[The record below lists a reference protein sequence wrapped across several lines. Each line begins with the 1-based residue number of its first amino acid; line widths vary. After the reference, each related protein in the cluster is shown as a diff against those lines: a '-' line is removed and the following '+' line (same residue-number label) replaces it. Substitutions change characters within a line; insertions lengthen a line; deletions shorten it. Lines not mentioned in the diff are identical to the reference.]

1 MKFYFIVPSEKVL
14 PSKELLKKLGNVGQI
29 KIIKHKGRLRD
40 LTQLKSDPEDK
51 ILALDP
57 DSFDWDLDAES
68 VKAFPGVKAIMTSS
82 TSFDW
87 LKPQV
92 LKKAGV
98 TAYNVPGFSLDAVA
112 EYAVTMAIEVSRRLP
127 MVIKNKWKANFEI
140 SKPVLLKDKIV
151 GIIGLGR
158 IGKRMAEICQGI
170 GMKVIYWSRN
180 SKDNRFKK
188 VKLDELFKTSDIIMP
203 ALVENTETKKLITKK
218 LFDSMKKSA
227 VLVGIN
233 RVKAIWD
240 ENYILEKVKKGEI
253 AGYAMEGDNA
263 KEPSAYEG
271 NVWAVPPI
279 AWYTQESLDNLMKIW
294 VDNMIAFSK
303 GKPQNVVN

>member
-1 MKFYFIVPSEKVL
+1 
-14 PSKELLKKLGNVGQI
+14 
-29 KIIKHKGRLRD
+29 
-40 LTQLKSDPEDK
+40 
-51 ILALDP
+51 
-57 DSFDWDLDAES
+57 
-68 VKAFPGVKAIMTSS
+68 
-82 TSFDW
+82 
-87 LKPQV
+87 
-92 LKKAGV
+92 
-98 TAYNVPGFSLDAVA
+98 VPGFSLDAVA
-112 EYAVTMAIEVSRRLP
+112 EYAVAMAIEVSRRLP
-127 MVIKNKWKANFEI
+127 MVVKNKWKANFDI
-140 SKPVLLKDKIV
+140 SKPVLLKDKIA

-188 VKLDELFKTSDIIMP
+188 VKLDELFKTSDVIMP
-203 ALVENTETKKLITKK
+203 ALVESIETKKLIAKK
-218 LFDSMKKSA
+218 QFDSMKKSA

-263 KEPSAYEG
+263 KEPSTYEG

-294 VDNMIAFSK
+294 VDNMIAFAK

>member
-1 MKFYFIVPSEKVL
+1 MRN
-14 PSKELLKKLGNVGQI
+14 LKK
-29 KIIKHKGRLRD
+29 
-40 LTQLKSDPEDK
+40 LKSDPEDK
-51 ILALDP
+51 ILAVDP
-57 DSFDWDLDAES
+57 DSFDWDLDADS
-68 VKAFPGVKAIMTSS
+68 IKDLPGVKAIMTSS

-92 LKKAGV
+92 LKKTGIA
-98 TAYNVPGFSLDAVA
+98 ACNVPGFSLDAVA
-112 EYAVTMAIEVSRRLP
+112 EYAVAMAIEVSRKLP
-127 MVIKNKWKANFEI
+127 MVIKNGWKVNFEI
-140 SKPVLLKDKIV
+140 SKPVLLKDKIA

-180 SKDNRFKK
+180 STDNRFKK
-188 VKLDELFKTSDIIMP
+188 VRLDKLFKTADVIMP
-203 ALVENTETKKLITKK
+203 ALVENAETKKIITKK
-218 LFDSMKKSA
+218 LFDSMKNSA

-233 RVKAIWD
+233 RAKAIWD

-263 KEPSAYEG
+263 RKPSTYEG
-271 NVWAVPPI
+271 NVWALPPM

-294 VDNMIAFSK
+294 LDNMIAFAK

>member
-14 PSKELLKKLGNVGQI
+14 PSKELLKKLGDIGPI
-29 KIIKHKGRLRD
+29 KIVKHKGRLKDIR
-40 LTQLKSDPEDK
+40 QLKSDPEDK

-68 VKAFPGVKAIMTSS
+68 TKNLRGVKAIMTSS

-92 LKKAGV
+92 LKKAGI
-98 TAYNVPGFSLDAVA
+98 TACNVPGFSLDAVA
-112 EYAVTMAIEVSRRLP
+112 EYAVAMAIEVSRRLP
-127 MVIKNKWKANFEI
+127 MVIKNGWKANFDI
-140 SKPVLLKDKIV
+140 SQPVLLKGKV
-151 GIIGLGR
+151 AGIIGLGR

-188 VKLDELFKTSDIIMP
+188 VKLDELFKTADVIMP
-203 ALVENTETKKLITKK
+203 ALVENVETKKLITKK
-218 LFDSMKKSA
+218 LFDSMKNSA

-233 RVKAIWD
+233 RAKAIWD
-240 ENYILEKVKKGEI
+240 EDYILAKVKKGEI

-263 KEPSAYEG
+263 KDPSAYEG
-271 NVWAVPPI
+271 NVWALPPI

-294 VDNMIAFSK
+294 VDNMIAFAK